1 MPSYFLLWQWKT
13 LLAGQ
18 RLLCTLHH
26 QQWMRSAQRNS
37 ASNAWLRDCEYNIL
51 FLVYDHTHL
60 CIFMSD
66 RLTSLP
72 LRGEGYTKLI
82 SVINPIQT
90 VTKKARCHLLL
101 CFGVTPFADH
111 KDKARVYHLTFKND
125 DDSCDIKRVAN
136 RSWLQ
141 IALSYKLGP
150 ENRNKVRSLK
160 HHVDLHTSTQCLRIL
175 LIVSVLNNIW

>member
-1 MPSYFLLWQWKT
+1 MLITQWIRQTSIYCITTFYDYYCLLFVHLWDI
-13 LLAGQ
+13 A
-18 RLLCTLHH
+18 
-26 QQWMRSAQRNS
+26 
-37 ASNAWLRDCEYNIL
+37 
-51 FLVYDHTHL
+51 HTHKAG
-60 CIFMSD
+60 
-66 RLTSLP
+66 RP

-150 ENRNKVRSLK
+150 ENRNKVRSVK